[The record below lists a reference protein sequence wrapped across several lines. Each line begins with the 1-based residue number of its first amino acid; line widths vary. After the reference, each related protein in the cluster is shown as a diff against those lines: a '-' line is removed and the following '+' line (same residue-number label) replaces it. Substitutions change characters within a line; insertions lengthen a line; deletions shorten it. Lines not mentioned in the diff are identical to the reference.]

1 MNEITSSATIT
12 VADAAYAQFTR
23 FFDSQDL
30 KGYDRAESVF
40 LNTRSDSADHIARKL
55 QIAES
60 YFDESGD
67 YPKRDIT
74 RAVIDM
80 VNLGHIDD
88 AIHYAQAIVNNDTID
103 DYCANTIRSAI
114 ADLEAVWLRP
124 LNEPP
129 PVGNW

>member
-1 MNEITSSATIT
+1 MSAITCFATIT
-12 VADAAYAQFTR
+12 PADSAYAQFTR
-23 FFDSQDL
+23 FFNSQDI
-30 KGYDRAESVF
+30 KGFEQAESVF

-80 VNLGHIDD
+80 VKRSDIDN
-88 AIHYAQAIVNNDTID
+88 AIYYAKCVVNTDTVE
-103 DYCANTIRSAI
+103 DYCADPIRSAI
-114 ADLEAVWLRP
+114 ADLEAV
-124 LNEPP
+124 
-129 PVGNW
+129 